1 MSLDSTSLSTTNTV
15 PNQASPRVLDSSV
28 RMTVTAEATRSKPTV
43 LFIVD
48 QLTEL
53 GGGERILLQLAEEVT
68 SNDMRSLV
76 VTFRTRVDPAA
87 LQKGQEIVLLPM
99 SSCFS
104 PKGISVAYKLWK
116 LIRRERVA
124 VVHTFFETSD
134 IFGVAVARLA
144 GVKSIISSRR
154 DMGILRNS
162 RHQRAYRIVAPLF
175 SSILAVS
182 DRVRDWHRNA
192 DGLREDQIRT
202 IHNGISLDR
211 FDRPVDSLALRN
223 QLHLSPNCRLVTT
236 IANINAWKGLDTF
249 LAAAALI
256 FAEHP
261 GTEFCIAGEWT
272 DMAVVAQLQQQAKDL
287 GLTSIVHLLGR
298 VEDVV
303 GLLKSSD
310 VFALLSQSEGFPNV
324 VLEAMAARVA
334 VVATAVGGTPEAI
347 TDGADGF
354 LVQYGD
360 AEGAAAK
367 ISELLSDKALS
378 SRLTTAARERV
389 EKDFSVEQMARKHL
403 DLYRSLLVAN
413 I

>member
-1 MSLDSTSLSTTNTV
+1 MSLDSTSISATTTV
-15 PNQASPRVLDSSV
+15 PNQVSAR
-28 RMTVTAEATRSKPTV
+28 TATSAKAARSKPTI

-53 GGGERILLQLAEEVT
+53 GGGERVLLQLAEEVAAR
-68 SNDMRSLV
+68 DMRALV
-76 VTFRTRVDPAA
+76 VTFRAKVDPAA
-87 LQKGQEIVLLPM
+87 FRRGQEIVLLPM

-134 IFGVAVARLA
+134 IFGAAVARLA

-154 DMGILRNS
+154 DMGILRNA
-162 RHQRAYRIVAPLF
+162 RHQQAYRIVSPLF
-175 SSILAVS
+175 STILAVS
-182 DRVRDWHRNA
+182 DRVREWHQKA
-192 DGLREDQIRT
+192 DGLRDDQIQT
-202 IHNGISLDR
+202 IHNGIVFER
-211 FDRPVDSLALRN
+211 FDQQVDSTALRSKLN
-223 QLHLSPNCRLVTT
+223 LSPNTRLVTT

-249 LAAAALI
+249 LAATALI
-256 FAEHP
+256 SAEHP
-261 GTEFCIAGEWT
+261 NTEFCIAGEWT
-272 DMAVVAQLQQQAKDL
+272 DMDVVVQLQQQARDL
-287 GLTSIVHLLGR
+287 GIESIVHLLGR

-303 GLLKSSD
+303 GLLKCSD

-347 TDGADGF
+347 TDGVDGL

-360 AEGAAAK
+360 VENAAAK
-367 ISELLSDKALS
+367 ISALLSDEALA
-378 SRLTTAARERV
+378 SRFTTAARERV
-389 EKDFSVEQMARKHL
+389 EKDFSVEQMTRKHL
-403 DLYRSLLVAN
+403 DLYRSLMTTTT
-413 I
+413 

>member
-15 PNQASPRVLDSSV
+15 SNQASPRMLDSSA
-28 RMTVTAEATRSKPTV
+28 RMTASAEAAHSKPSI

-53 GGGERILLQLAEEVT
+53 GGGERVLLHLAREVT
-68 SNDMRSLV
+68 SSDMRALV
-76 VTFRTRVDPAA
+76 VTFRTKVDPAA
-87 LQKGQEIVLLPM
+87 SRSGQEIVLLPM

-104 PKGISVAYKLWK
+104 LKSISVAYKLWK

-134 IFGVAVARLA
+134 LFGAAVARLA
-144 GVKSIISSRR
+144 GVKLIISSRR
-154 DMGILRNS
+154 DMGILRNW

-175 SSILAVS
+175 TSILAVS
-182 DRVRDWHRNA
+182 DRVREWHMSA
-192 DGLREDQIRT
+192 DGLRDGQIRT

-211 FDRPVDSLALRN
+211 FDRQVNSSALRSKLN
-223 QLHLSPNCRLVTT
+223 LSPHTRLVTT

-256 FAEHP
+256 SVEHS
-261 GTEFCIAGEWT
+261 GTEFCIAGDWT
-272 DMAVVAQLQQQAKDL
+272 DMDVVVQLQQQAKNL
-287 GLTSIVHLLGR
+287 GIDSIVHLLGR
-298 VEDVV
+298 VEDVA
-303 GLLKSSD
+303 GLLKCSD

-378 SRLTTAARERV
+378 SRFTTAARERV

-413 I
+413 T